1 MNTRVRASPK
11 ENAKKFLKTEYE
23 GHAGTFAG
31 VKQGVSVAVPS
42 KD

>member
-1 MNTRVRASPK
+1 MQ
-11 ENAKKFLKTEYE
+11 KFTQKIEYG

-31 VKQGVSVAVPS
+31 VKQGVSVVPS